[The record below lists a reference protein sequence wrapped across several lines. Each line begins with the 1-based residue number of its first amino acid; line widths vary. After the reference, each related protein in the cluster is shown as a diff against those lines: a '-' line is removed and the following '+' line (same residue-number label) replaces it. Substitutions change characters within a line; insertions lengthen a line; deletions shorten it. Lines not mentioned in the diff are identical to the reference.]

1 MMARLNFVAQ
11 VNRCLRKNGR
21 YCKNLVWV
29 QFWGEGK
36 GMNMKSSKSLSGPAG
51 SSYTKLLAADYAYE
65 ECDTDK
71 MLLSHSHVTAVL
83 VNVTMTFSLR

>member
-1 MMARLNFVAQ
+1 
-11 VNRCLRKNGR
+11 
-21 YCKNLVWV
+21 
-29 QFWGEGK
+29 
-36 GMNMKSSKSLSGPAG
+36 MNMKSSKSLSGPAG